1 MHRNMHLVNKHLW
14 DIAKV
19 SDNERITTWIQS
31 PGSFQSIGGRVL
43 QIADEKKKCVRDYKT
58 QKETH
63 ARECLIFPEG

>member
-31 PGSFQSIGGRVL
+31 PGSFPSTGGRVL
-43 QIADEKKKCVRDYKT
+43 QTADEKKNVLEITRHRRRHM
-58 QKETH
+58 QES
-63 ARECLIFPEG
+63 A